1 MVTYS
6 NWLIF
11 ERANSNRYT
20 TMKQVEQSTYK
31 LAIKDS
37 DANQHVFF
45 SKKSCLKESTIFAT
59 N

>member
-1 MVTYS
+1 
-6 NWLIF
+6 
-11 ERANSNRYT
+11 
-20 TMKQVEQSTYK
+20 MKQVEQSTYK

-45 SKKSCLKESTIFAT
+45 SKKSCFKDSTIFAT